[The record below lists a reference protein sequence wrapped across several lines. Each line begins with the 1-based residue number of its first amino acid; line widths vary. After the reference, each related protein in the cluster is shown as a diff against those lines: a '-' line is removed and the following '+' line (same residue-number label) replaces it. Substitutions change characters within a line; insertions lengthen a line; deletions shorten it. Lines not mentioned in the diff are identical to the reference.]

1 LKQKINKNNKNNFHT
16 LCRNTLATHS
26 FSVRRREK
34 LENLPIP
41 LQVDLHLNITSNF
54 SQMES
59 LSQKASWSRETAKQF
74 PRHVSIFRGAS
85 LYARLAQPDA
95 LHELVH
101 ARPAPSYSLETSTDA
116 FKVTQYG
123 GIIYVSDVTALYEA
137 PSSLKWVFKLPSQ

>member
-1 LKQKINKNNKNNFHT
+1 MWEHICDKQFLYTVHAFIIKHKLKSSFEEINTK
-16 LCRNTLATHS
+16 
-26 FSVRRREK
+26 SVSIR
-34 LENLPIP
+34 

-59 LSQKASWSRETAKQF
+59 LSQKASWSRETAKQY
-74 PRHVSIFRGAS
+74 PKHVSIFRGAS

-116 FKVTQYG
+116 FKVTQNG

-137 PSSLKWVFKLPSQ
+137 PSSLK